1 MSFGTQFKVPAV
13 SGDESDNQEGSP
25 GLRVRR
31 FTAALLLALA
41 AALALPLAS
50 SADDVDE
57 SKKFMLDFR
66 NAELTAVIDL
76 IAKHTGKN
84 FIYDD
89 RVRGR
94 VTIISPE
101 PMTPEQAWA
110 VFESV
115 LLVKGFTTVETPS
128 GALKVIPLRDAKETN
143 VETSFSARLPAN
155 RDTFITRL
163 IPLAYIDA
171 ESIVNTLKPLVSK
184 DAAMTAYAPTNMVI
198 LTESSSNIRRLIKIL
213 ESLDIETY
221 REELAVLKIEYA
233 DAATL
238 ADQISQIFGERI
250 APTSSTQTRR
260 STPSRRAG
268 RTSPSAAAPVPAGL
282 RGTVRIITDERTNSL
297 IVLAPKTQLEEV
309 RRLVRKLDIEVSGG
323 GRIHVYYLQHA
334 DAEELAQTLSAMISG
349 RPATPAGGAAAGGGA
364 SALRTAVAGLSQG
377 LSVTADPATN
387 ALLIQASK
395 EGYNALSAVI
405 AKLDIPRPQVLIE
418 ALFMEVDVTDS
429 ESLGFSGLVRIVSG
443 DTEFAFALGADAAA
457 AALLGP
463 AAPGIDLLPIPIS
476 SIIPGVPFLGGFGRE
491 TDDSTIKA
499 IIRAAAGNA
508 NTNIISAP
516 HILTSDNEEAEIRI
530 GDNIPIVTSRIDAA
544 TGGTGLSTS
553 VNIERLDIGVTLRVT
568 PQITEGNMIR
578 LDIFQEITAINL
590 ALSLITNASAQDT
603 GVALSNRRVENTVVV
618 GDGDTVVI
626 GGLISDQY
634 DDTIDKVPFLGD
646 IPILG
651 WMFKST
657 SRTLTKKNLLIFLT
671 PHIVRSQQDLI
682 AETIRKREEFIERSQ
697 QGLKMS
703 DRERAADEKLRKQA
717 EAAGKPYTPGRGL
730 NPVRHAMFEHA
741 ARYPLERM
749 FEIEKLRA
757 EERARAAARSKQPGP
772 QYLLRTV
779 EFADE
784 QQAIDAITTL
794 VDLGYD
800 GTLVTAERN
809 GRLFYEIRVGP
820 YDSLQDAQQAA
831 RVLERAQGISSTIEV
846 QTPEENPEP

>member
-1 MSFGTQFKVPAV
+1 MSFGTQFEVPAA

-115 LLVKGFTTVETPS
+115 LHVKGFTTVETPS

-143 VETSFSARLPAN
+143 VETSRSARLPAN

-198 LTESSSNIRRLIKIL
+198 LTESSANIRRLIKIL

-250 APTSSTQTRR
+250 ATTSSTQTRR
-260 STPSRRAG
+260 TTPSRRAG
-268 RTSPSAAAPVPAGL
+268 RTSPSAAAPIPAGQ

-463 AAPGIDLLPIPIS
+463 LAPGIDMLPMIS

-491 TDDSTIKA
+491 KSDSTIKA

-530 GDNIPIVTSRIDAA
+530 GDNIPIVTSRVDAA
-544 TGGTGLSTS
+544 TGGAGLSTS

-590 ALSLITNASAQDT
+590 ALSLITNASAEST

>member
-1 MSFGTQFKVPAV
+1 MSFGTQFEVPAA

-198 LTESSSNIRRLIKIL
+198 LTESSANIRRLIKIL

-250 APTSSTQTRR
+250 ATTSSTQTRR

-463 AAPGIDLLPIPIS
+463 LAPGIDMLPMIS

-491 TDDSTIKA
+491 KSDSTIKA

-530 GDNIPIVTSRIDAA
+530 GDNIPIVTSRVDAA
-544 TGGTGLSTS
+544 TGGLNLSTS
-553 VNIERLDIGVTLRVT
+553 VNVERLDIGVTLRVT

-590 ALSLITNASAQDT
+590 ALSLITNASAEST